1 MKYPNWSIKI
11 TRIDL
16 YTGEETEYEIVINK
30 FLVFIISIIALLF
43 IIGLIIR

>member
-1 MKYPNWSIKI
+1 MKNSNWEIEF

-16 YTGEETEYEIVINK
+16 HTGEQTEFKIVINK
-30 FLVFIISIIALLF
+30 FLVFIIGISALLF